1 MNIYSNLITKSST
14 TTTNACLSML
24 QLGHH
29 QQVQVQ
35 VQAQQRRYV
44 LPDQFDDAEDDHN
57 HHHHVH
63 RIAPSIIV
71 QMPLL
76 SVAPPPMVGR
86 KNAGKSEISS
96 SISSSSYLMD
106 VVRADI
112 HEHQQLQAPTIA
124 VGKSTSSSLS
134 SPLNITSFEK
144 SRRPIKKRL
153 ISVTSPA
160 LFDEPE
166 MTKPT
171 RTPHYTSSKPIIKK
185 KKVASSKT
193 KNKSKSLGVYK
204 RQWFQ
209 KYNELVAFQKLKGH
223 CRVPQVYP
231 PSPTLG
237 TWVHNQRRKYK
248 LGCLSSDRIQL
259 LDRIDFQWEVSRG
272 GERVDYPA
280 CPKWE
285 TMFTKLCAFKNKY
298 GHCEVS
304 SSMIVGNSEDVTP
317 QLCEWVETQRYW
329 YERFVSG
336 SRNISSKQMTKDRAA
351 KLECA
356 GISWATT
363 TSKPE
368 RK

>member
-1 MNIYSNLITKSST
+1 MYIYSNPTKSNT
-14 TTTNACLSML
+14 TTMNPCLDML
-24 QLGHH
+24 QLRHH
-29 QQVQVQ
+29 QQVQA
-35 VQAQQRRYV
+35 QAQQRRYV
-44 LPDQFDDAEDDHN
+44 LPDQFDDAEEDC

-63 RIAPSIIV
+63 RIAPSIID
-71 QMPLL
+71 QLPL
-76 SVAPPPMVGR
+76 SVAPPIIGR
-86 KNAGKSEISS
+86 KAGEIV
-96 SISSSSYLMD
+96 SISSSSYLVD

-112 HEHQQLQAPTIA
+112 RDRQQQAPRIA
-124 VGKSTSSSLS
+124 IEESTSSSS
-134 SPLNITSFEK
+134 SSSLNITSLEK

-153 ISVTSPA
+153 ISVSPS
-160 LFDEPE
+160 LLDEPE
-166 MTKPT
+166 MTKS
-171 RTPHYTSSKPIIKK
+171 TPYTSSKPTIKK
-185 KKVASSKT
+185 KKIASASKP
-193 KNKSKSLGVYK
+193 KSLGVYK

-209 KYNELVAFQKLKGH
+209 KYNELIAFQKLKGH
-223 CRVPQVYP
+223 CRVPQIYP

-248 LGCLSSDRIQL
+248 LGCLSNDRIHL

-298 GHCEVS
+298 GHSEVS
-304 SSMIVGNSEDVTP
+304 SGMVVDRLEDVTP

-336 SRNISSKQMTKDRAA
+336 GSSISSKQMTKDRAA
-351 KLECA
+351 KLERA

-363 TSKPE
+363 TTKPE

>member
-1 MNIYSNLITKSST
+1 MVSFGGASS
-14 TTTNACLSML
+14 
-24 QLGHH
+24 
-29 QQVQVQ
+29 
-35 VQAQQRRYV
+35 
-44 LPDQFDDAEDDHN
+44 
-57 HHHHVH
+57 
-63 RIAPSIIV
+63 
-71 QMPLL
+71 PL
-76 SVAPPPMVGR
+76 VAFTG
-86 KNAGKSEISS
+86 AFHFS
-96 SISSSSYLMD
+96 L
-106 VVRADI
+106 
-112 HEHQQLQAPTIA
+112 
-124 VGKSTSSSLS
+124 SSLS
-134 SPLNITSFEK
+134 SPLNITSFDK

-153 ISVTSPA
+153 ISVTSPSL
-160 LFDEPE
+160 LFDESE

-171 RTPHYTSSKPIIKK
+171 TPHYTSSKPIIKK
-185 KKVASSKT
+185 KKIASSKT
-193 KNKSKSLGVYK
+193 KSKSKSLGVYK

-209 KYNELVAFQKLKGH
+209 KYNELIAFQKLKGH

-248 LGCLSSDRIQL
+248 LGCLSNDRIQL

-304 SSMIVGNSEDVTP
+304 SSMVDGTCNSEDVTP

-336 SRNISSKQMTKDRAA
+336 SSSISSKQMTKDRAT

-356 GISWATT
+356 GISWANKTI
-363 TSKPE
+363 SKPG